1 MNDTFYEL
9 LVKKNKPEF
18 RAIILSGITIA
29 TAVFLLLLS
38 FTIPFAMIPAI
49 IIFFFF
55 YYFVYP
61 QISVEYEYSL
71 LNADLTVDAIYNKT
85 KRKSLL
91 NLDLKTLETAFPASS
106 PKMLGKRNAKIL
118 DYSTGNLN
126 ESYCLILSNNGENI
140 ALLISPD
147 DRMVDMI
154 KHVAPRAFM

>member
-29 TAVFLLLLS
+29 TAVFLLLMS

-49 IIFFFF
+49 IIFFVF

-71 LNADLTVDAIYNKT
+71 LNGDLTVDEIGRA
-85 KRKSLL
+85 
-91 NLDLKTLETAFPASS
+91 
-106 PKMLGKRNAKIL
+106 
-118 DYSTGNLN
+118 
-126 ESYCLILSNNGENI
+126 
-140 ALLISPD
+140 
-147 DRMVDMI
+147 
-154 KHVAPRAFM
+154 HV